1 MLDADIRDDLLDE
14 PIKHFDS
21 AELVL
26 LDAHNA
32 RKQQEASQKQKL
44 MQPSVRQFIKRVF
57 SVDDKF
63 LDQELPKYC
72 AYVINYTVKQS
83 IENNQTSASI
93 CSEAYNKHSESI
105 PLYSESVPLYF
116 VDCNSLQ
123 IINPKNTHMFCRFSQ
138 TDGSAQNTHLFC
150 NVKSGLGV
158 EYGIGTHLAAYYK
171 KPLFRN
177 TAFFYITRFGQMV
190 IYDYL
195 EAILY
200 SLLKQNG
207 YQITNYLNTDIDFL
221 SSPDNKKA
229 ALSFGNI
236 KFNWD
241 KPAE

>member
-21 AELVL
+21 AELV

-44 MQPSVRQFIKRVF
+44 MQPSVRQFLKRVF

-93 CSEAYNKHSESI
+93 YSEAYNKH
-105 PLYSESVPLYF
+105 SESVPLYF

-123 IINPKNTHMFCRFSQ
+123 IINPKNTHMFCRFSR
-138 TDGSAQNTHLFC
+138 TDGSAENTRLFC
-150 NVKSGLGV
+150 KVESGL
-158 EYGIGTHLAAYYK
+158 GTHLAAYYK
-171 KPLFRN
+171 KPLFIN
-177 TAFFYITRFGQMV
+177 TAFFYITSFGQMA

-195 EAILY
+195 EAILC

-207 YQITNYLNTDIDFL
+207 YHITNYLKTNML
-221 SSPDNKKA
+221 SNPDNKKA
-229 ALSFGNI
+229 ALAFGHIN
-236 KFNWD
+236 FNWD